1 MKISSVVLAGALAGL
16 CGVSAAYAAGTPL
29 NIRLG
34 LWEMTTTGET
44 SGVPPIP
51 PETLARMSPEQLA
64 RVQASMAARMAR
76 RDKPEVRKQCVTKEN
91 LEKGFDPK
99 NSSSQGC
106 HTTITSSSAQVMEM
120 KQECTGQQKFTGTF
134 HFEAP
139 TPVTVVGKYDMVM
152 SAGPNTMTMKL
163 NMSGKWLG
171 ADCGNLK

>member
-1 MKISSVVLAGALAGL
+1 MKISVLLAGVSVGL
-16 CGVSAAYAAGTPL
+16 LGVAAAYAAGTPL

-34 LWEMTTTGET
+34 LWEMTTTGEV

-51 PETLARMSPEQLA
+51 PETLARMTPEQRA
-64 RVQASMAARMAR
+64 RAQAAMAARMAQ

-91 LEKGFDPK
+91 LERGFDPK
-99 NSSSQGC
+99 NSGAQGC

-120 KQECTGQQKFTGTF
+120 KQECSGQHKFTGTF

-171 ADCGNLK
+171 ADCGAVK

>member
-1 MKISSVVLAGALAGL
+1 MAAGL
-16 CGVSAAYAAGTPL
+16 IFSFIVSAHAASTPL

-51 PETLARMSPEQLA
+51 PEVLQRMTPERRARAEA
-64 RVQASMAARMAR
+64 AIAARMAR

-91 LEKGFDPK
+91 LEEGFNPK

-139 TPVTVVGKYDMVM
+139 TPVTVVGKYEMVM
-152 SAGPNTMTMKL
+152 SAGPNTMTMKM
-163 NMSGKWLG
+163 NMNGKWLA